1 MDSKPKASILKTKLN
16 QRELFH
22 VNLKVILIW
31 HHRWYPISD
40 NRTLRCSKSLY
51 EALYWRVTLKHCS
64 AAILSFQNFYWG
76 GMDGTGVRVL
86 TSHHCGPGLIPG
98 SGVYCCTCPCSKEKN
113 NFPNSNFTWKQR
125 KRSATLVEY
134 LLHNLHYYYHYY
146 SKSTLFCCR
155 NADAAISALHKPSVS
170 IADSEMLRWINNEW
184 VFSFFMHW

>member
-1 MDSKPKASILKTKLN
+1 MDSKPKASVLKTKLN

-98 SGVYCCTCPCSKEKN
+98 SGVYCWFLSLLQVKKN
-113 NFPNSNFTWKQR
+113 IFPNSNFTWKQR

-170 IADSEMLRWINNEW
+170 IADSEMLR
-184 VFSFFMHW
+184 

>member
-1 MDSKPKASILKTKLN
+1 MDSKPKASVLKTKFN

-40 NRTLRCSKSLY
+40 NCTLRCNKSLY

-76 GMDGTGVRVL
+76 GMDGTGVQVL

-98 SGVYCCTCPCSKEKN
+98 SGVYCWYLSLLQGKKQLSKFQFHLETTEK
-113 NFPNSNFTWKQR
+113 KCH
-125 KRSATLVEY
+125 LGG
-134 LLHNLHYYYHYY
+134 
-146 SKSTLFCCR
+146 
-155 NADAAISALHKPSVS
+155 ISFA
-170 IADSEMLRWINNEW
+170 
-184 VFSFFMHW
+184 

>member
-1 MDSKPKASILKTKLN
+1 MDSKPKASVLKTKLN

-64 AAILSFQNFYWG
+64 AAILSFQNFHWG
-76 GMDGTGVRVL
+76 SMDGTGVRVL

-98 SGVYCCTCPCSKEKN
+98 SGVYCWYLSLLQGKKQLSKFQFHLETTEKKCHLGGIS
-113 NFPNSNFTWKQR
+113 FAQFTLLLSLLLK
-125 KRSATLVEY
+125 KHTL
-134 LLHNLHYYYHYY
+134 LLQECW
-146 SKSTLFCCR
+146 CC
-155 NADAAISALHKPSVS
+155 NISLT
-170 IADSEMLRWINNEW
+170 
-184 VFSFFMHW
+184 

>member
-1 MDSKPKASILKTKLN
+1 MDSKPKASVLKTKLN

-64 AAILSFQNFYWG
+64 AAILSFQNFHWG
-76 GMDGTGVRVL
+76 SMDGTGVRVL

-98 SGVYCCTCPCSKEKN
+98 SGVYCWYLSLLQGKKQLSKFQFHLETTEK
-113 NFPNSNFTWKQR
+113 KCH
-125 KRSATLVEY
+125 LEY

-170 IADSEMLRWINNEW
+170 IADSKMLR
-184 VFSFFMHW
+184 

>member
-1 MDSKPKASILKTKLN
+1 MDSKPKASVLKTKLN
-16 QRELFH
+16 QRELFR

-31 HHRWYPISD
+31 NHRWYPISD

-76 GMDGTGVRVL
+76 SMDGTGVQVL
-86 TSHHCGPGLIPG
+86 TTVAQVWFLDLVFIVG
-98 SGVYCCTCPCSKEKN
+98 TCPCSKEKN

-170 IADSEMLRWINNEW
+170 IADSEMLR
-184 VFSFFMHW
+184 